1 MAALLPA
8 TLAHAAG
15 MMLATRSARMATAI
29 RSMTRSLVIRA
40 DVRGDPKGMM
50 NVWMDDGGD
59 PTTFQGAIAAKLDV
73 TKRERVHIW
82 PRPAG
87 YADEYSTRYGKF
99 RAFTNS
105 HYSSE
110 FRNST
115 TLEPELFE
123 GTDVSSDESEEVMR
137 RVVEMLRASG
147 EFDVRENFRTGNA
160 LVLGAVRVRER
171 MLRGIAKRLSRRLG
185 VLMARDEGL
194 RPAALPLALF
204 FAALACYCSCFLLGS
219 ALIGRST
226 KVRKTQRK
234 GSR

>member
-1 MAALLPA
+1 
-8 TLAHAAG
+8 
-15 MMLATRSARMATAI
+15 MLATRSVASAI
-29 RSMTRSLVIRA
+29 SRRTTRSLAIRA

-59 PTTFQGAIAAKLDV
+59 PTTFQGAVAAKLDV
-73 TKRERVHIW
+73 TKRERVHLW

-99 RAFTNS
+99 RAFT
-105 HYSSE
+105 
-110 FRNST
+110 
-115 TLEPELFE
+115 TLEE

-137 RVVEMLRASG
+137 RVVEMLRASDA
-147 EFDVRENFRTGNA
+147 FDVRENFVTGNA
-160 LVLGAVRVRER
+160 LVLGALRVRER
-171 MLRGIAKRLSRRLG
+171 MLRGLAKRVSRRLG

-226 KVRKTQRK
+226 KAQKTQRK